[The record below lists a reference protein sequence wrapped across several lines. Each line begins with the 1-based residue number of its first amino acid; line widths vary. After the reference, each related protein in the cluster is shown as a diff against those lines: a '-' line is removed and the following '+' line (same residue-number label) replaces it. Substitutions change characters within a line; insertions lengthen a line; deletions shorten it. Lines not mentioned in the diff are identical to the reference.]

1 MMLSTKSTATLDQRS
16 KELRKT
22 ILKTLAA
29 AGRGHLGPAFSIV
42 EIVRAL
48 YDHVLRFDPTDPHWP
63 ERDRFILSK
72 GHGCVALYVML
83 VDKGFFPEDYLWS
96 LCKVDGLLAGHPEH
110 YTPGIEASTG
120 ALGHG
125 LSIGIGMALHAKI
138 KRTGRKVF
146 VLMGDGEINEG
157 SVWEAAM
164 SASKHK
170 LENLTAII
178 DYNKSQAYGS
188 TREVLDLEPL
198 VDKWRAFGFSVKE
211 VDGHDMAALRDVLGN
226 TPATQSKPTAL
237 ICHTVKGKGI
247 PLAESNQKWH
257 HKSKI
262 GEDEIGV
269 LIEAL
274 EA

>member
-1 MMLSTKSTATLDQRS
+1 MKQKKSTVILDKRS
-16 KELRKT
+16 KELRII

-48 YDHVLRFDPTDPHWP
+48 YDHVLRFDPADPHWP

-72 GHGCVALYVML
+72 GHGCVALYVTL
-83 VDKGFFPEDYLWS
+83 VDKGFFSEDHLWS

-110 YTPGIEASTG
+110 SIPGIEASTG

-125 LSIGIGMALHAKI
+125 LSIGVGMALHAMI
-138 KRTGRKVF
+138 KQTGRKVF

-170 LENLTAII
+170 LENLNAII

-188 TREVLDLEPL
+188 TYEVLDLEPL
-198 VDKWRAFGFSVKE
+198 ADKWRAFGFSVQE
-211 VDGHDMAALRDVLGN
+211 VDGHDMAALRNVLTNAPTARG
-226 TPATQSKPTAL
+226 KPTAL
-237 ICHTVKGKGI
+237 ICHTIKGKGI
-247 PLAESNQKWH
+247 PLAENNQNWH

-262 GEDEIGV
+262 GEKEIATLV
-269 LIEAL
+269 EAL
-274 EA
+274 EG

>member
-1 MMLSTKSTATLDQRS
+1 
-16 KELRKT
+16 
-22 ILKTLAA
+22 
-29 AGRGHLGPAFSIV
+29 
-42 EIVRAL
+42 
-48 YDHVLRFDPTDPHWP
+48 
-63 ERDRFILSK
+63 
-72 GHGCVALYVML
+72 
-83 VDKGFFPEDYLWS
+83 
-96 LCKVDGLLAGHPEH
+96 
-110 YTPGIEASTG
+110 
-120 ALGHG
+120 
-125 LSIGIGMALHAKI
+125 
-138 KRTGRKVF
+138 
-146 VLMGDGEINEG
+146 
-157 SVWEAAM
+157 M